1 MKVDQNETLTFLAS
15 SFLLSRGGNV
25 TVTLRNQESLST
37 LLSEYLIKEEE
48 EPRRSDSLESSLKV
62 GNKSHIH
69 VSSIL
74 KVIMGVP

>member
-37 LLSEYLIKEEE
+37 LLWEYLIKEEE
-48 EPRRSDSLESSLKV
+48 PRGSDSLESSLKV